1 MTTAP
6 KQGEKHTMQRKA
18 KGGKQVTY
26 HWCPPHRDGKGLWV
40 QHKKSECR
48 LLKGGDNDKKK
59 KDHEPTLVTNN
70 AQEEG
75 EDFP

>member
-1 MTTAP
+1 M
-6 KQGEKHTMQRKA
+6 
-18 KGGKQVTY
+18 Y

-59 KDHEPTLVTNN
+59 KDHKPTLVANN

-75 EDFP
+75 KDFP